1 MATDV
6 SSRYFKDISLSFK
19 RHPITNDMIILTN
32 EDAIKKSVQN
42 LVRTNI
48 GERFFNPLLGSR
60 VAFYLFELSN
70 SDIEYILTDEIRTLL
85 SNFETRIK
93 VTEVQVEVLP
103 DDYELNVKISYDII
117 GSPVAVQ
124 NLEFIVQPTRQ

>member
-48 GERFFNPLLGSR
+48 GERFFNPLLGSK
-60 VAFYLFELSN
+60 VSFYLFELSN

>member
-19 RHPITNDMIILTN
+19 RHPITNDMLIISN

-48 GERFFNPLLGSR
+48 GERFFSPLLGSK
-60 VAFYLFELSN
+60 VTFYLFDLSN
-70 SDIEYILTDEIRTLL
+70 SDIEYILTDEIATLL

-93 VTEVQVEVLP
+93 VKEVLVEVLQ

>member
-48 GERFFNPLLGSR
+48 GERFFNPLLGSK

-93 VTEVQVEVLP
+93 VTEVQVEVLQ
-103 DDYELNVKISYDII
+103 DNYELNVKISYDII